1 VNPLH
6 VIKRPLLTEKSTYA
20 ANEHNRHAF
29 VVSTSARKDEI
40 KAAVQEL
47 YGVRVLSVSTVNCKD
62 RIRRY
67 RYGTVPAK
75 TTKKAIVKV
84 HPDDKIEL
92 L

>member
-1 VNPLH
+1 MNPIH
-6 VIKRPLLTEKSTYA
+6 VIKRPLLTEKSTFG

-29 VVSTSARKDEI
+29 VVATNARKDEI
-40 KAAVQEL
+40 KAAVQEI
-47 YGVRVLSVSTVNCKD
+47 YGVRVLSVSTVNRKD
-62 RIRRY
+62 AIRRY
-67 RYGTVPAK
+67 RYGTAPSK